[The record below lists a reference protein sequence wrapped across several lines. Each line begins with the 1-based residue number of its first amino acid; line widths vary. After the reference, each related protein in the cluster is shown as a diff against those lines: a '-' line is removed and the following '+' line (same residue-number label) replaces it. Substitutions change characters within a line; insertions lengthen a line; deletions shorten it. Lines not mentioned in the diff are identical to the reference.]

1 MSNIATTIVQSK
13 HLLELGLDSKTTDMF
28 WCFNP
33 IIGWQLVAKSKELLK
48 SDGDIEAWSFDK
60 LFDIMAKAVKNYTLL
75 LDYDDMV
82 NEWRVWYA
90 RFLNGHITKFFHICT
105 NESKITAA
113 YEMVCWLLE
122 QKILTF
128 NNNEKD

>member
-13 HLLELGLDSKTTDMF
+13 HLLELGLDIKSADM
-28 WCFNP
+28 C
-33 IIGWQLVAKSKELLK
+33 LCKSAQDTWFLYAYTPGEY
-48 SDGDIEAWSFDK
+48 DAHTVPAWSFDK

-113 YEMVCWLLE
+113 YEMVCYLLE
-122 QKILTF
+122 QGLI
-128 NNNEKD
+128 